1 MSFNNKVVL
10 VTGASSGIGAAIAL
24 KFAEEGAN
32 VAIVGRNA
40 DKLKNVSENIAKVGN
55 KPLVIAADVTKE
67 DDAKRIVNDTVKQFG
82 KLDVLINNAGVAE
95 FVGITDANVMTVFD
109 HVMNT
114 NFRSPVYLTHLAS
127 NHLIKTKGNI
137 INISSRAGQMVMERA
152 FVYCTSKAAL
162 DHFTRAIALD
172 FAPKGVRV
180 NTISPGPVKTDV
192 FENMGAS
199 KEMEKALWDQ
209 FTEKSPLKRISDPSE
224 IAYLALFLASE
235 KAVGITGSTYV
246 SDNGALLASSNFAK
260 TFELY

>member
-10 VTGASSGIGAAIAL
+10 VTGSSSGIGAAIAL

-40 DKLKNVSENIAKVGN
+40 DKLKNVSKDIAKIGN
-55 KPLVIAADVTKE
+55 KPLVIAADVAKE
-67 DDAKRIVNDTVKQFG
+67 DDAKRIVNDTVKHFG
-82 KLDVLINNAGVAE
+82 KLDVLINNAGVGQFA
-95 FVGITDANVMTVFD
+95 GITEANALTVFD

-114 NFRSPVYLTHLAS
+114 NLRSAVYLTHLAS
-127 NHLIKTKGNI
+127 KHLIETKGNI
-137 INISSRAGQMVMERA
+137 INISSGAGQMVMERG
-152 FVYCTSKAAL
+152 FSYCTSKAAM
-162 DHFTRAIALD
+162 DHFARAIALD

-180 NTISPGPVKTDV
+180 NTISPGPVKTDIV
-192 FENMGAS
+192 ENMGAS
-199 KEMEKALWDQ
+199 KEMEKALWDK
-209 FTEKSPLKRISDPSE
+209 FTEQTPLKRISDPSE

-246 SDNGALLASSNFAK
+246 SDNGALLASSDFAK

>member
-1 MSFNNKVVL
+1 MSYNNKVVL

-32 VAIVGRNA
+32 VAIVGRKV

-82 KLDVLINNAGVAE
+82 KLDVLINNAGVFGDAA
-95 FVGITDANVMTVFD
+95 ITDANALTVFD
-109 HVMNT
+109 QVMNT
-114 NFRSPVYLTHLAS
+114 NIRSAVYLTHLAS
-127 NHLIKTKGNI
+127 KHLIETKGNI
-137 INISSRAGQMVMERA
+137 INISSVAGQMVRERRFA
-152 FVYCTSKAAL
+152 YCTSKAAL
-162 DHFTRAIALD
+162 DHFARAIALD

-180 NTISPGPVKTDV
+180 NTISPGPVKTDI
-192 FENMGAS
+192 FENMGAN
-199 KEMEKALWDQ
+199 KEMEKAIWDQ
-209 FTEKSPLKRISDPSE
+209 FLEISPLKRIGDPSE

-246 SDNGALLASSNFAK
+246 SDNGMLLAH
-260 TFELY
+260 